1 MIKRKPAGDSPS
13 RRGEGGGP
21 GQPAQLAVVRE
32 LARIAAEFE
41 LEEIEWEPEG
51 RVRICRRNGG
61 GAATTAN
68 AQPASPIAHT
78 ALSFVPPAPAAS
90 TAPAASKDDGAL
102 FITSPFVGTFYRSPS
117 PEAAP
122 FADVGLEVRKGQV
135 VCIIEAMKLMNE
147 IESEVDG
154 KITEV
159 LVKNGE
165 HVEYGQQLFRV
176 AKP

>member
-1 MIKRKPAGDSPS
+1 MIKRKPAGDTAP
-13 RRGEGGGP
+13 RRGDGGGS

-41 LEEIEWEPEG
+41 LEEIEFEPEG
-51 RVRICRRNGG
+51 RIRISRRYPGHV
-61 GAATTAN
+61 A
-68 AQPASPIAHT
+68 PPIQ
-78 ALSFVPPAPAAS
+78 VPAPAPLAVLPQATS
-90 TAPAASKDDGAL
+90 AAPAKDEGAL

-122 FADVGLEVRKGQV
+122 FADIGQEVRKGQV

-154 KITEV
+154 RITEV
-159 LVKNGE
+159 FVKNGE

>member
-1 MIKRKPAGDSPS
+1 MIKRKPAGDPP
-13 RRGEGGGP
+13 RRGEGGS

-41 LEEIEWEPEG
+41 LEEIEFAPEG
-51 RVRICRRNGG
+51 RIRICRRRAS
-61 GAATTAN
+61 AA
-68 AQPASPIAHT
+68 AS
-78 ALSFVPPAPAAS
+78 VPAPAPVAS
-90 TAPAASKDDGAL
+90 APLAVLPSGAGAPAGKDDGAL
-102 FITSPFVGTFYRSPS
+102 FVTSPFVGTFYTAPS
-117 PEAAP
+117 PEAP
-122 FADVGLEVRKGQV
+122 VFVSVGQDVRKGQV

-154 KITEV
+154 RITEI

>member
-1 MIKRKPAGDSPS
+1 MIKRKPASDAPS
-13 RRGEGGGP
+13 RRGEGAGSVP
-21 GQPAQLAVVRE
+21 PAQLAVVRE

-41 LEEIEWEPEG
+41 LEEIEFEPEG
-51 RVRICRRNGG
+51 RIRISRRKGTPVVPSAAPG
-61 GAATTAN
+61 SVGAAYAVPPPVPV
-68 AQPASPIAHT
+68 PAA
-78 ALSFVPPAPAAS
+78 PAPA
-90 TAPAASKDDGAL
+90 KDESAL
-102 FITSPFVGTFYRSPS
+102 YITSPFVGTFYRSPS
-117 PEAAP
+117 PEAAV
-122 FADVGLEVRKGQV
+122 FADVGQDVRKGQV

-154 KITEV
+154 KITDV

>member
-1 MIKRKPAGDSPS
+1 MIKRKPAGDAPS
-13 RRGEGGGP
+13 RRGDGGGS

-41 LEEIEWEPEG
+41 LDEIEFEPEG
-51 RVRICRRNGG
+51 RIRICRRKE
-61 GAATTAN
+61 GAAVAAPVTVGTAPL
-68 AQPASPIAHT
+68 AVLP
-78 ALSFVPPAPAAS
+78 PPAPG
-90 TAPAASKDDGAL
+90 PGKDDGAL
-102 FITSPFVGTFYRSPS
+102 FVTSPFVGTFYRSPS

-122 FADVGLEVRKGQV
+122 FADVGQEVRKGQV

-154 KITEV
+154 KITDV

-165 HVEYGQQLFRV
+165 HVEYGQHLFRV
-176 AKP
+176 AKA

>member
-1 MIKRKPAGDSPS
+1 MIKRKPASDAPS
-13 RRGEGGGP
+13 RRGEAAGSAP
-21 GQPAQLAVVRE
+21 PSQLAVVRE

-41 LEEIEWEPEG
+41 LEEIEFEPAG
-51 RVRICRRNGG
+51 RIRICRRNG
-61 GAATTAN
+61 N
-68 AQPASPIAHT
+68 
-78 ALSFVPPAPAAS
+78 AAS
-90 TAPAASKDDGAL
+90 TAAALASAAALPSLAVSPAGPVPPPAPGKDDAAL
-102 FITSPFVGTFYRSPS
+102 FITSPFVGTFYRAAS
-117 PEAAP
+117 PEAAS
-122 FADVGLEVRKGQV
+122 FADVGQDVRKGQV

-154 KITEV
+154 KITDV